1 MLPLN
6 SVTDE
11 GTIFVNAKQ
20 YKGII
25 RRRQYRAKAELENK
39 LLRNRKPYLHLSRH
53 LHAMRRPRGCG
64 GRFLNTKKS
73 NGSNG
78 NTDDKGIGQGKFFQQ
93 AASQCSE
100 VLQSDSGNSNGSG
113 SNNLVSEVT
122 SIYSRG
128 DLDLFKFN
136 QLCHT
141 TQSLPNMMN
150 AGHGIVLPSKWVAA
164 AISAGDGCCNL
175 KV

>member
-1 MLPLN
+1 MW
-6 SVTDE
+6 
-11 GTIFVNAKQ
+11 IQ
-20 YKGII
+20 
-25 RRRQYRAKAELENK
+25 
-39 LLRNRKPYLHLSRH
+39 PYLHLSRH

-73 NGSNG
+73 NGSS
-78 NTDDKGIGQGKFFQQ
+78 TDDKRIGQRKLFQPTG
-93 AASQCSE
+93 SQSSE
-100 VLQSDSGNSNGSG
+100 VVQSDSGNSNSPSPGSA
-113 SNNLVSEVT
+113 SNNNVVSEVSS

-136 QLCHT
+136 HLCHHT

-150 AGHGIVLPSKWVAA
+150 AGHGIVLPSKWIAA